1 MSFIIYLYY
10 ILLPTNYALHCIF
23 YSLIRLR
30 QNLPNKILP
39 FPSLSTWLSV
49 HCVHNS
55 PYKDLCKHQLTNI
68 VNISRT
74 STIREH
80 FSNVNNMLP
89 RNQTFPHSIVQLIC
103 FVSIYC
109 DCVILKQQGNGDAI
123 FCHTSD

>member
-49 HCVHNS
+49 PQWTMGGRRPKSEVMKKLLS
-55 PYKDLCKHQLTNI
+55 PHIMKL
-68 VNISRT
+68 
-74 STIREH
+74 E
-80 FSNVNNMLP
+80 
-89 RNQTFPHSIVQLIC
+89 
-103 FVSIYC
+103 
-109 DCVILKQQGNGDAI
+109 
-123 FCHTSD
+123 